1 MGSIP
6 GMEKAIEKDPKIIYA
21 SDVFER
27 RSALHH
33 AAASPTP
40 AATNVLTW
48 LLEKGIPWSASD
60 MDECIPEDLARIF
73 KNEES
78 RKILREWAVKTGEG
92 VLINIYSIIIS

>member
-1 MGSIP
+1 
-6 GMEKAIEKDPKIIYA
+6 MEKAIEKDPKIIYG

-48 LLEKGIPWSASD
+48 LLEKGIPWNASD
-60 MDECIPEDLARIF
+60 INECIPEDLARIS
-73 KNEES
+73 KHEES

-92 VLINIYSIIIS
+92 ILINIYSIITS